1 MATAGGLHAG
11 FGGTDLQFL
20 RLQRRILVGRLVH
33 QFVDVAA
40 VGRHFRAE
48 VRRQATQVDHRLAG
62 QFGQGLVV
70 IGQGVLRNDGVG
82 ARLVVLG
89 ACFVHVGDRRQAH
102 FQALVG
108 EVELLLRGRFI
119 GLCGVQRF
127 DRHQH
132 VEVGRRGAHDQAVV
146 GRVEGEVRRLAQFA
160 LRTQVVDLGPVE
172 QRLAAVDRVV
182 AALAGERA
190 RIDIGVRLTACAVQ
204 RGLAIDL
211 RQQGSARLHGAFLVD
226 QPGRFG
232 GGQLRIAVARHLIDL
247 QQVGGMGGQRQQGS
261 GQRNSEGSADH
272 CGFLGLRGGTGV
284 PGRHRAGNRYR
295 FRTAIRCCRRP

>member
-1 MATAGGLHAG
+1 MTATGSLHPCLGGA
-11 FGGTDLQFL
+11 DLQLL
-20 RLQRRILVGRLVH
+20 RFQCRILGGGLVH
-33 QFVDVAA
+33 QLVDVAA

-48 VRRQATQVDHRLAG
+48 VGRQAAQVDHRLAG
-62 QFGQGLVV
+62 QLGQCLVV

-89 ACFVHVGDRRQAH
+89 ARFVHVGDRRQAH

-108 EVELLLRGRFI
+108 EIELLFRGRFV

-132 VEVGRRGAHDQAVV
+132 VEVGRRRANDQAVV
-146 GRVEGEVRRLAQFA
+146 GRIEGEIRRLAQLA

-172 QRLAAVDRVV
+172 QRLAAVDRVR
-182 AALAGERA
+182 AALVGERA
-190 RIDIGVRLTACAVQ
+190 GVGVGVRLAARAVQ
-204 RGLAIDL
+204 RGLAVDL
-211 RQQGSARLHGAFLVD
+211 RQQGGARLHGTFLVD

-232 GGQLRIAVARHLIDL
+232 GGQLRIAVAGHFVDL

-284 PGRHRAGNRYR
+284 PGRHRAGNQYR
-295 FRTAIRCCRRP
+295 SRTGTRCCRRP